1 MSQLSSCLRKLKA
14 DNNAV
19 LELVFYTLK
28 EVELSRVLILLS
40 YCHVTILLLSVP
52 LRVQIPRIIPLFVFC
67 TLTLDFRNGC
77 MDYCPSFSVIFLANQ
92 FSCGWR
98 SLILFAVHLPLSIL
112 IASCFYHQECSII
125 WSFTGMELLFP
136 FSRDS

>member
-40 YCHVTILLLSVP
+40 YCRVTILLLSVP
-52 LRVQIPRIIPLFVFC
+52 LRVQIPRIIHLFVFC

-77 MDYCPSFSVIFLANQ
+77 MDYGPSLCYIP
-92 FSCGWR
+92 C
-98 SLILFAVHLPLSIL
+98 
-112 IASCFYHQECSII
+112 
-125 WSFTGMELLFP
+125 
-136 FSRDS
+136 